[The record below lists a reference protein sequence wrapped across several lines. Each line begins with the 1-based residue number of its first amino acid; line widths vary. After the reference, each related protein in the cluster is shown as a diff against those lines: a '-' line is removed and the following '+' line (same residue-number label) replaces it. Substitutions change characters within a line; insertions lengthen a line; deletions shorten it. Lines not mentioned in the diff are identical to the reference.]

1 MTPRIHKRFLPV
13 FLLCALPASASSV
26 GVYVS
31 ASNFYCGDASYAT
44 APGISIY
51 SGGGL
56 NYNPDSN
63 CTNTFSSTATQPGA
77 TTAGLVFASNS
88 IRDANTQ
95 ESSTS
100 YASLASGIMRS
111 QISTIATSYSRAITG
126 QILKDSV
133 TFAVSG
139 APTAQI
145 QVNAH
150 LSGGATGVGPGA
162 GQETNS
168 LNFGFGGGSFQWEA
182 FVSSNGKTGISENGA
197 SGYVPPSG
205 WDSYQFTNESVTG
218 FDFSGLL
225 TVSDGQKAGF
235 FENLSLD
242 CSNGAV
248 CDFSNTSRF
257 SLSLPSNVSFTSD
270 SGVLLTAPTTATPEP
285 GTIALILPT
294 LAAAAFAWRR
304 KKA

>member
-31 ASNFYCGDASYAT
+31 VANLYCGDASYAT
-44 APGISIY
+44 APGITIY
-51 SGGGL
+51 NGGGIS
-56 NYNPDSN
+56 YSPDSN
-63 CTNTFSSTATQPGA
+63 CANTFSSTATQLGV

-168 LNFGFGGGSFQWEA
+168 LNFGFGGGGFQWYA
-182 FVSSNGKTGISENGA
+182 FVSNNGNTGISQNGA